1 MTKAEQFA
9 QGMTAA
15 REHERSRPFVEVKS
29 GQCRVHASANDVGAL
44 MLRASRTNS
53 VGQDYTTWVE
63 ISPPGALALARWI
76 LDTFDDGG
84 AHADTATQRAGDT
97 GCAGDGR
104 DA

>member
-9 QGMTAA
+9 QRMQAA

-29 GQCRVHASANDVGAL
+29 GDCRVDAEANDVGAL
-44 MLRASRTNS
+44 MLRASRASS
-53 VGQDYTTWVE
+53 VGQDYTTVVE
-63 ISPPGALALARWI
+63 ISPLGAIALARWI

-84 AHADTATQRAGDT
+84 AHAGTATERAGDT